1 MRGAGIFG
9 NFFFT
14 YGDDKKLIFYKEKE
28 EEKMEKGGLSEVEKF
43 QNEMVEEN
51 GVDLVMSRG
60 NKLRI
65 GNLRNGYNPFDSL
78 DHD

>member
-1 MRGAGIFG
+1 
-9 NFFFT
+9 
-14 YGDDKKLIFYKEKE
+14 
-28 EEKMEKGGLSEVEKF
+28 MEKGGLSEVEKF